1 MNNTVGAGAWAVW
14 WPAARQR
21 ATPYGP
27 RVRTDNWFPLYVL
40 NRDRFR
46 ES

>member
-1 MNNTVGAGAWAVW
+1 MNNTVGGPVV
-14 WPAARQR
+14 AARQR

-27 RVRTDNWFPLYVL
+27 RVRTDNLFPLYVL